1 MRRRLA
7 WVAGLVPLL
16 LVGGPA
22 RAQST
27 PSDASGVPAGVAQLI
42 VVGGGHG
49 VAELLDTVRDRLD
62 RVGLVIEAHAVATP
76 ADAALLPRGATA
88 ARVRVDLR
96 FPDETLILS
105 EGRQQA
111 PKQRTVR
118 RDPSPNVAREEL
130 AEAIESA
137 VESQLFTDPLKP
149 KGAPASDAPA
159 GPDASPSPGLGAAA
173 APQVSPAEAP
183 EHRPPA
189 PIELA
194 RETAHETAR
203 EVPGTSAT
211 SSSLGVDVSMVA
223 GGGWFANAAGPVV
236 ALGGDVTLASRRGL
250 RPSIALAARSVLP
263 FDGTADTVTC
273 HASALAI
280 RVLAGIELMRAS
292 WIALEAGAGGGTDVL
307 WAEPRSGVLAP
318 SVLGP
323 SSTRADPIVS
333 ALVAAHVALV
343 TGVSLTVAILGDLDL
358 APTRYV
364 VVAGTAVEPVLS
376 PWTVRPTFLAGLTFT
391 ALGQPAFASAVGR

>member
-16 LVGGPA
+16 VVAEHA

-27 PSDASGVPAGVAQLI
+27 TSDAPSLPAGVAQLI

-96 FPDETLILS
+96 FPDEVVILT
-105 EGRQQA
+105 EGRRQA
-111 PKQRTVR
+111 PKQRTLR
-118 RDPSPNVAREEL
+118 RDPSPTVAREEL

-137 VESQLFTDPLKP
+137 VESQLFTDPQKQ
-149 KGAPASDAPA
+149 KAAPASDAPD
-159 GPDASPSPGLGAAA
+159 GPDAGARPGSDAAAA
-173 APQVSPAEAP
+173 APQVTPAEAP
-183 EHRPPA
+183 VPPPPA

-194 RETAHETAR
+194 HDLAR
-203 EVPGTSAT
+203 EAPVTSAT

-263 FDGTADTVTC
+263 FDGSADTVTC
-273 HASALAI
+273 HASALAL
-280 RVLAGIELMRAS
+280 RALAGIELVRAS

-307 WAEPRSGVLAP
+307 WAEPRSAVLAP

-343 TGVSLTVAILGDLDL
+343 SGVSLTVAILGDLDL
-358 APTRYV
+358 APSRYV

-376 PWTVRPTFLAGLTFT
+376 PWTVRPTLLAGLTFT
-391 ALGQPAFASAVGR
+391 ALGQAAFAPAEGP